1 MGILEAYDK
10 YGTPVITP
18 DKVYDTK
25 IRHADTCI
33 VTFSHTVLEKVLE
46 EFPYEIAGQYGSAN
60 GLNNV
65 YYLPE
70 QDVLFFMTA
79 IGAPAAACVLQ
90 EVQYLGDVKNFIY
103 FGSCGL
109 IGDIAGDKVIVPTA
123 AYREEGFSY
132 HYAPPSDYIDIEN
145 HDLVKRV
152 LTRHNIPCI
161 SGRTWTT
168 DAIYMETDNKV
179 RKRKE
184 DGCLCVEMES
194 SALQAIS
201 TYLGVNL
208 YIFFITGDIVS
219 EEWDRADLGGHRERD
234 KQLLAFEAALLIADE
249 LRTSAPMRC

>member
-10 YGTPVITP
+10 GGTPVITP

-46 EFPYEIAGQYGSAN
+46 EFRYEVAGQFGSAN
-60 GLNNV
+60 GMSNV

-70 QDVLFFMTA
+70 QDVLFFMSA
-79 IGAPAAACVLQ
+79 VGAPAAACTLQ

-109 IGDIAGDKVIVPTA
+109 IGDIAGDKVIVPTE

-132 HYAPPSDYIDIEN
+132 HYAPPSDYIAIGN
-145 HDLVKRV
+145 HDLVQRV
-152 LTRHNIPCI
+152 LARHRIPCV

-179 RKRKE
+179 RKRRE

-194 SALQAIS
+194 AALQAIS
-201 TYLGVNL
+201 SYLGVQL
-208 YIFFITGDIVS
+208 FIFFITGDIVG
-219 EEWDRADLGGHRERD
+219 EEWERADLGGHRERH
-234 KQLLAFEAALLIADE
+234 KQLFAFEAALLIAEE
-249 LRTSAPMRC
+249 LRGNGGK

>member
-1 MGILEAYDK
+1 MGISEAYDRD
-10 YGTPVITP
+10 GTPVITP

-46 EFPYEIAGQYGSAN
+46 EFNYEVAGQIGSAN
-60 GLNNV
+60 GMYDV

-70 QDVLFFMTA
+70 QDVLFLMSP

-109 IGDIAGDKVIVPTA
+109 IGDIAGDKVIVPTE

-132 HYAPPSDYIDIEN
+132 HYAPPSDYIAIGN
-145 HDLVKRV
+145 HDLVQRV
-152 LTRHNIPCI
+152 LTRHRIPCV

-179 RKRKE
+179 RKRRE

-194 SALQAIS
+194 AALQAIS
-201 TYLGVNL
+201 SYLGVQL
-208 YIFFITGDIVS
+208 FVFFITGDIVG
-219 EEWDRADLGGHRERD
+219 EEGERADLGGDRERN
-234 KQLLAFEAALLIADE
+234 KQLLAFEAAMQKAEE
-249 LRTSAPMRC
+249 LRGNGGS